1 MLNNSKKHNPV
12 PWILLLLCVGFIFK
26 IRNNANTLNVT
37 SIGGIW
43 NVVTILLYIYWLI
56 SSATKRYKVT
66 GMIFFSV
73 AFSIAAI
80 ASSFLNVEN
89 LSLQFIYNLA
99 IVPYFFII
107 MSMFYNLSYTH
118 GERAVSMPTYAFTFF
133 VLVFYVS
140 FVLAGNRRLDEEAF
154 VVADVYY
161 ALNMLPLLF
170 ISKNKFLRYS
180 AIASVGVALVLS
192 GKRTGFIA
200 LALGLFVFYI
210 VSAYNSRTLRE
221 KKKNIM
227 SMLIVSFIV
236 VIVFN
241 YVSTRFELDFFE
253 RLQDAFN
260 EGESGRQE
268 IWGYIIA
275 DLRTSSIIELIFGH
289 GLKSVPILIG
299 KKNALAHCDFL
310 EILYD
315 FGILAFIFF
324 VMFWILIIKKCVKMI
339 RERSCYAPIFSFM
352 LVIALMLSMF
362 SNYAIDAT
370 FITYCMITFGMLMGL
385 ERHAKEKIY
394 EQNNFK

>member
-1 MLNNSKKHNPV
+1 MLNNSKKFNPA
-12 PWILLLLCVGFIFK
+12 PLLLLLLCAGFILK
-26 IRNNANTLNVT
+26 IRNNANTPNVT
-37 SIGGIW
+37 STGGIW
-43 NVVTILLYIYWLI
+43 NIVTILIYVCWLI
-56 SSATKRYKVT
+56 SYAYKRCRVTKIIFASLAFTVFAIVSAL
-66 GMIFFSV
+66 
-73 AFSIAAI
+73 
-80 ASSFLNVEN
+80 LNMD
-89 LSLQFIYNLA
+89 SLNTHFIYNLA
-99 IVPYFFII
+99 TVPYFLII
-107 MSMFYNLSYTH
+107 MSVFYNLAHTYGKHT
-118 GERAVSMPTYAFTFF
+118 VSMPVYAFTFF
-133 VLVFYVS
+133 ALVAYVS
-140 FVLAGNRRLDEEAF
+140 FVLAGNRRLDEESF
-154 VVADVYY
+154 VVTDVYY

-192 GKRTGFIA
+192 GKRTGFVA

-227 SMLIVSFIV
+227 SMLIVAFIV

-241 YVSTRFELDFFE
+241 YVSTRFDLDFFE
-253 RLQDAFN
+253 RLKDAFN

-275 DLRTSSIIELIFGH
+275 DLRTSSISELVFGH

-315 FGILAFIFF
+315 FGIFAFSFF

-339 RERSCYAPIFSFM
+339 RERSRYAPIFSFM
-352 LVIALMLSMF
+352 LVIALMLSTF

-370 FITYCMITFGMLMGL
+370 FITYGMITFGVLLGL
-385 ERHAKEKIY
+385 ERYNKEK
-394 EQNNFK
+394 ECE